1 MPLVRAAACD
11 RLAHFS
17 SLRREM
23 SLPVN
28 RDCIIIPSGLQQGE
42 IGFIHNP
49 VPPVLRLQ
57 IQIFLCNITIFGFVR
72 SVFRPFSSYLFVKS
86 AQILVLFPIS
96 KTPRLFYNSQ
106 HRKQR
111 FETAQKLPGQT
122 IRVELSGL
130 NFPVR
135 SICRRRVP
143 DSPGRSR
150 KQGNRKKGNRAQTA
164 GKKERRKKGAGKPSP
179 RLRHCG
185 SRTGPKMRNT
195 EVSGN
200 V

>member
-1 MPLVRAAACD
+1 MGRLAAQSSGVKKSYRAFFSLFSSCD

-72 SVFRPFSSYLFVKS
+72 LVFRPFSSYLFVKS

-111 FETAQKLPGQT
+111 FETAQKLPG
-122 IRVELSGL
+122 
-130 NFPVR
+130 
-135 SICRRRVP
+135 
-143 DSPGRSR
+143 
-150 KQGNRKKGNRAQTA
+150 
-164 GKKERRKKGAGKPSP
+164 
-179 RLRHCG
+179 
-185 SRTGPKMRNT
+185 
-195 EVSGN
+195 
-200 V
+200 